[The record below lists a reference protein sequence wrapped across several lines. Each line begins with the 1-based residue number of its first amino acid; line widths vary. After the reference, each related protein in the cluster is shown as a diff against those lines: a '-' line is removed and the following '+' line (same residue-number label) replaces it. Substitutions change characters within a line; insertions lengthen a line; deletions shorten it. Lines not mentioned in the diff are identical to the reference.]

1 MLTISAADTKES
13 LLLSATKTSALSA
26 EMEAAFEKMASC
38 MIVMDASKDMETTL
52 FLDNPH
58 FASSALFGTQ
68 ITIRE
73 FSTAPKA
80 FNIEILSNPTGV
92 ALIDASKNDLLSAF
106 RDGNF
111 NFTVNRFDTHIE
123 QTPDR
128 PVFHRKEQGNQQ
140 EQRGGQ
146 KQ

>member
-1 MLTISAADTKES
+1 MLV
-13 LLLSATKTSALSA
+13 
-26 EMEAAFEKMASC
+26 MNASND
-38 MIVMDASKDMETTL
+38 VETTL

-80 FNIEILSNPTGV
+80 FNIEIISNPGGV
-92 ALIDASKNDLLSAF
+92 ALIDAGKNDLLNAF
-106 RDGNF
+106 REGNF
-111 NFTVNRFDTHIE
+111 NFTVHRFDTHIE

-128 PVFHRKEQGNQQ
+128 PVFHRKEGGDQGQQ
-140 EQRGGQ
+140 DQRGGQ